1 MKKDLVSYPTRA
13 ELYALELAARRE
25 RSLQMAR
32 LVRAA
37 SRALKLRIARLFAA
51 PGRKGMRHA

>member
-1 MKKDLVSYPTRA
+1 MKKDLVKFPTSA

-25 RSLQMAR
+25 RSREMAR
-32 LVRAA
+32 LLSAAVRAVKA
-37 SRALKLRIARLFAA
+37 RFARLFAA